1 MEPLASPALWQQFT
15 ASPAAWLFWANV
27 AVWLGLCAYLAFL
40 GRTQAA
46 IRRRIRRLERDSAE
60 ERPCPE

>member
-1 MEPLASPALWQQFT
+1 MEPLAPTTFCQHLT
-15 ASPAAWLFWANV
+15 ANPAAWLFWANV

-46 IRRRIRRLERDSAE
+46 IRRRIRRLESDSTE
-60 ERPCPE
+60 KHPCLE